1 MHLYFIFYMP
11 YVDGEYIY
19 GYAFRYRFPQASDTE
34 DEQSADG
41 DDAVGSA
48 KDGNRKGDNWAP
60 RGMIGRMVENISV
73 SSHRSGCIGVNE
85 AN

>member
-1 MHLYFIFYMP
+1 M
-11 YVDGEYIY
+11 
-19 GYAFRYRFPQASDTE
+19 SK
-34 DEQSADG
+34 
-41 DDAVGSA
+41 GSA

-60 RGMIGRMVENISV
+60 CGMIGRMVENITGV

>member
-1 MHLYFIFYMP
+1 MEILYMDMRSVTVSHRP
-11 YVDGEYIY
+11 LT
-19 GYAFRYRFPQASDTE
+19 RRMSK
-34 DEQSADG
+34 
-41 DDAVGSA
+41 GSA

-60 RGMIGRMVENISV
+60 CGMIGRMVENIGV